1 MKKLGPAAF
10 LPLALFFCVLTS
22 CKQAQQPTTAQSGEY
37 VLPQPQP
44 EFKGVIGTT
53 YKDSKPDKIAVINP
67 PKGAPNVLM
76 ILIDDSGFG
85 QWGTFGGQTPTPNLD
100 RLAKSGISFLRFH
113 TTALC
118 SPTRAALLT
127 GRNHHSVG
135 MGNITELADAYPG
148 YSGQIP
154 KTAAMFPEI
163 LRQNGYTTEYIGK
176 NHQIADWETSLAG
189 PYDRWPSLQGFD
201 HFYGFIGGETN
212 QWQPPLFRD
221 TTPVEMEIPNGR
233 EGHYTLNDSLADEV
247 IKYIHNQKSVTPDRP
262 FFIYYAPGAT
272 HAPHHVPKEW
282 IDKFKGQ
289 FDQGWDKYREEA
301 YQRQLK
307 LGVIPPDTK
316 LTPRPAE
323 IPAWDSLTPD
333 QKRVASRLMETFAA
347 YTAQTDYEVGR
358 VLDAL
363 DETGITKDTLVLW
376 EIGDNG
382 ASLEGTLYGAFNEFT
397 GLAGVPEDP
406 AYLIKHIDEIG
417 GPTSYNHIPV
427 GWAWACNTPFQWGK
441 QVASHFGGTRNPLII
456 SWPGHI
462 SDPGGKR
469 LQFHHVIDIA
479 PTILEA
485 AGIQQPTEVNG
496 VRQKPIEG
504 ISMMYSFKDPT
515 AAEQR
520 HIQYFEMFGNRAL
533 YKDGWIAVC
542 RHGRVPWV
550 NVGSADFDKD
560 TWELYDVSKDF
571 SEANNIAAQNP
582 DKLKELQAD
591 FMTEA
596 KKYNVL
602 PLDDRFIER
611 GDPRLRP
618 SLIEGRTQFLYYS
631 GAAHIP
637 ESSVAD
643 TSNKSFTMT
652 ATIDVPKTGG
662 SDGVIVAKG
671 GVAGGYTL
679 FIKQG
684 KPRFEYNWYTQER
697 YKIASSAS
705 VTPGKN
711 VIKVDFKYDGGGIG
725 KGGLVTL
732 YLNDK
737 KVGEGRVEKTEVAG
751 RFSADETFDTG
762 FDSASPVSADYKSPF
777 SFPGTVNKVEI
788 DIAPTNLSQSDRKKI
803 EIAQVRA
810 LLTRE

>member
-1 MKKLGPAAF
+1 MKKLGSAVF
-10 LPLALFFCVLTS
+10 LPFALFSCVLTS

-221 TTPVEMEIPNGR
+221 TTPVEMEIPKGR

-307 LGVIPPDTK
+307 LGVIPADTK

-441 QVASHFGGTRNPLII
+441 QVASHFGGTRNPLVV

-479 PTILEA
+479 PTIIEA
-485 AGIQQPTEVNG
+485 AGIPQPTEVNG

-542 RHGRVPWV
+542 RHGRLPWV

-652 ATIDVPKTGG
+652 ANIDVPKTGG

-679 FIKQG
+679 FIKQA

>member
-1 MKKLGPAAF
+1 MKKSG
-10 LPLALFFCVLTS
+10 LAISLFVSSLASSLLS
-22 CKQAQQPTTAQSGEY
+22 CKQSPTENQAQNNGY

-53 YKDSKPDKIAVINP
+53 YKDSKPDKIPVINP
-67 PKGAPNVLM
+67 PKGAPNVLL

-100 RLAKSGISFLRFH
+100 RLARSGISFLRFH

-135 MGNITELADAYPG
+135 MGVITELADAYPG

-154 KTAAMFPEI
+154 KSAAQFSEV
-163 LRQNGYTTEYIGK
+163 LRQNGYNTEYIGK
-176 NHQIADWETSLAG
+176 NHQIADWETSISG
-189 PYDRWPSLQGFD
+189 PLDRWPGLQGFE

-212 QWQPPLFRD
+212 QWQPPLLRD
-221 TTPVEMEIPNGR
+221 TTPVEMEIPKGR

-289 FDQGWDKYREEA
+289 FDQGWDKYREETF
-301 YQRQLK
+301 QRQLK

-333 QKRVASRLMETFAA
+333 QKRVESRLMEAFAA

-363 DETGITKDTLVLW
+363 DETGITNNTLVLW

-382 ASLEGTLYGAFNEFT
+382 ASIEGTLNGAFNEFT
-397 GLAGVPEDP
+397 ALAGIPEDP
-406 AYLIKHIDEIG
+406 SYLLKHIDEIG
-417 GPTSYNHIPV
+417 GPNAYNHIPV

-441 QVASHFGGTRNPLII
+441 QVASHFGGTRNPLVI

-469 LQFHHVIDIA
+469 WQFHHVIDIA

-485 AGIQQPTEVNG
+485 AGIPQPTEVNG
-496 VRQKPIEG
+496 VKQKPIEG
-504 ISMMYSFKDPT
+504 ISMMYTFKDPN

-542 RHGRVPWV
+542 RHGRLPWQS
-550 NVGSADFDKD
+550 VGSYDFDKD
-560 TWELYDVSKDF
+560 TWELYDISKDF
-571 SEANNIAAQNP
+571 SESNNVAAQNP

-591 FMTEA
+591 FITEA
-596 KKYNVL
+596 RKYNVL

-611 GDPRLRP
+611 SDPRLRP
-618 SLIEGRTQFLYYS
+618 SLIEGRTHFVYYS

-637 ESSVAD
+637 ESSAAN
-643 TSNKSFTMT
+643 TANTSFTIT

-671 GVAGGYTL
+671 GVAGGWTL
-679 FIKQG
+679 FIKQS
-684 KPRFEYNWYTQER
+684 KPRFEYNWYTQQR

-711 VIKVDFKYDGGGIG
+711 VVKVDFKYDGGGIA
-725 KGGLVTL
+725 KGGLAIL

-737 KVGEGRVEKTEVAG
+737 KVGEGRVDKTEPAG
-751 RFSADETFDTG
+751 RFSADETLDTG

-777 SFPGTVNKVEI
+777 PFPGTVDKVEI
-788 DIAPTNLSQSDRKKI
+788 DIAPSNLAQADVKRL
-803 EIAQVRA
+803 EVAQVRA
-810 LLTRE
+810 LLARE

>member
-1 MKKLGPAAF
+1 VPKETPQQN
-10 LPLALFFCVLTS
+10 TS
-22 CKQAQQPTTAQSGEY
+22 RQSGY
-37 VLPQPQP
+37 VLPQPTP

-53 YKDSKPDKIAVINP
+53 YKDSKPDKIPIINP
-67 PKGAPNVLM
+67 PKGAPNILL
-76 ILIDDSGFG
+76 ILIDDCGFG

-100 RLAKSGISFLRFH
+100 RLANSGVSYLRFH

-135 MGNITELADAYPG
+135 MGVITELADAYPG

-154 KTAAMFPEI
+154 KSAAMFSEV

-189 PYDRWPSLQGFD
+189 PLDRWPGLQGFD

-221 TTPVEMEIPNGR
+221 TTPVEMEIPEGR
-233 EGHYTLNDSLADEV
+233 EGDYTLNDSLADEV

-272 HAPHHVPKEW
+272 HAPHHAPKEW
-282 IDKFKGQ
+282 MDKFKGQ

-307 LGVIPPDTK
+307 LGVIAPDTK

-333 QKRVASRLMETFAA
+333 RKRVASRLMEAFAA
-347 YTAQTDYEVGR
+347 FTAQTDYSVGR

-382 ASLEGTLYGAFNEFT
+382 ASIEGTLYGAFNEFT
-397 GLAGVPEDP
+397 ALAGIPEDP
-406 AYLIKHIDEIG
+406 AYLLKHIDEIG
-417 GPTSYNHIPV
+417 GPTAYNHIPV
-427 GWAWACNTPFQWGK
+427 GWAWACNAPFQWGK
-441 QVASHFGGTRNPLII
+441 QVASHFGGTRNPLVV

-469 LQFHHVIDIA
+469 WQFHHVIDIA

-485 AGIQQPTEVNG
+485 AGIPQPMEVNG
-496 VRQKPIEG
+496 VKQKPIEG
-504 ISMMYSFKDPT
+504 ISMMYSFKDSK

-542 RHGRVPWV
+542 RHGRLPWQSI
-550 NVGSADFDKD
+550 GSYDFDKD
-560 TWELYDVSKDF
+560 TWELYDVSEDF
-571 SEANNIAAQNP
+571 SEANDVAAQYP

-611 GDPRLRP
+611 SDPRLRP
-618 SLIEGRTQFLYYS
+618 SLIEGRTHFVYYR

-643 TSNKSFTMT
+643 TSNKSFAIT
-652 ATIDVPKTGG
+652 ATIDVPKTGS

-684 KPRFEYNWYTQER
+684 RPKFEYNWYAQER
-697 YKIASSAS
+697 YKIASSEA
-705 VTPGKN
+705 VVPGRN
-711 VIKVDFKYDGGGIG
+711 VVKVDFKYDGGGIA

-732 YLNDK
+732 YLNDR
-737 KVGEGRVEKTEVAG
+737 KVGEGRVEKTEPAG

-762 FDSASPVSADYKSPF
+762 FDSASPASDEYRSPF
-777 SFPGTVNKVEI
+777 KFPGTVNRVEI
-788 DIAPTNLSQSDRKKI
+788 DIEPANLSQEDAKKI
-803 EIAQVRA
+803 EETKMRLAFG
-810 LLTRE
+810 RE

>member
-1 MKKLGPAAF
+1 MPKETPQQN
-10 LPLALFFCVLTS
+10 TS
-22 CKQAQQPTTAQSGEY
+22 RQSGY
-37 VLPQPQP
+37 VLPQPTP

-53 YKDSKPDKIAVINP
+53 YKDSKPDKIPIINP
-67 PKGAPNVLM
+67 PKGAPNILL
-76 ILIDDSGFG
+76 ILIDDCGFG

-100 RLAKSGISFLRFH
+100 RLASSGVSYLRFH

-135 MGNITELADAYPG
+135 MGVITELADAYPG

-154 KTAAMFPEI
+154 KSAAMFSEV

-189 PYDRWPSLQGFD
+189 PLDRWPGLQGFD

-221 TTPVEMEIPNGR
+221 TTPVEMEIPEGR

-272 HAPHHVPKEW
+272 HAPHHAPKEW
-282 IDKFKGQ
+282 MDKFKGQ

-307 LGVIPPDTK
+307 LGVIAPDTK

-333 QKRVASRLMETFAA
+333 RKRVASRLMEAFAA
-347 YTAQTDYEVGR
+347 FTAQTDYSVGR

-382 ASLEGTLYGAFNEFT
+382 ASIEGTLYGAFNEFT
-397 GLAGVPEDP
+397 ALAGIPEDP
-406 AYLIKHIDEIG
+406 AYLLKHIDEIG
-417 GPTSYNHIPV
+417 GPTAYNHIPV
-427 GWAWACNTPFQWGK
+427 GWAWACNAPFQWGK
-441 QVASHFGGTRNPLII
+441 QVASHFGGTLNPLVV

-469 LQFHHVIDIA
+469 WQFHHVIDIA

-485 AGIQQPTEVNG
+485 AGIPPPTEVNG
-496 VRQKPIEG
+496 VKQKPIEG
-504 ISMMYSFKDPT
+504 ISMMYSFKDSK

-542 RHGRVPWV
+542 RHGRLPWQSI
-550 NVGSADFDKD
+550 GSYDFDKD

-571 SEANNIAAQNP
+571 SEANDVAAQYP

-611 GDPRLRP
+611 SDPRLRP
-618 SLIEGRTQFLYYS
+618 SLIEGRTHFVYYR

-643 TSNKSFTMT
+643 TSNKSFAIT
-652 ATIDVPKTGG
+652 ATIDVPKTGS

-684 KPRFEYNWYTQER
+684 RPKFEYNWYAQER
-697 YKIASSAS
+697 YKIASSEA
-705 VTPGKN
+705 VVPGRN
-711 VIKVDFKYDGGGIG
+711 VVKVDFKYDGGGIA
-725 KGGLVTL
+725 KGGLVML

-737 KVGEGRVEKTEVAG
+737 KVGEGRVEKTEPAG

-762 FDSASPVSADYKSPF
+762 FDSASPVSDEYRSPF
-777 SFPGTVNKVEI
+777 KFPGTVNRVEI
-788 DIAPTNLSQSDRKKI
+788 DIEPANLSQEDAKKI
-803 EIAQVRA
+803 EETKMRLAFG
-810 LLTRE
+810 RE